1 MGSTSPVLKENLPS
15 FGINEYQTDRNK
27 MGEHPAPNELTVN
40 NDKEE
45 GNKDETVSSSNS
57 KLQDEDN
64 ILLQEKNIENTS
76 GGRRRQ

>member
-1 MGSTSPVLKENLPS
+1 
-15 FGINEYQTDRNK
+15 
-27 MGEHPAPNELTVN
+27 MGEHPAPNKLTVN

-76 GGRRRQ
+76 GGRRRL